1 MLESKQ
7 SYQLCNTGKG
17 RLILLGAGN
26 AGVNG
31 VPRSRVPEV
40 ASHTP
45 VREPTVA

>member
-1 MLESKQ
+1 MIFVCFVVIFEWVIR
-7 SYQLCNTGKG
+7 G

-45 VREPTVA
+45 IREPVVA